1 MSLTCDPARRRA
13 PDERPHQILEAALE
27 IFGEHG
33 LVGARLED
41 IARRAGIAKGTIYLY
56 FPNKEALFRDVV
68 RQTII
73 DRLDEQALAIGADPE
88 ASATR
93 QLEDCMAQWWTVLRD
108 ESFRTVY
115 RLVVSELHRF
125 PDLIA
130 FYAAEVL
137 SRGNRLL
144 GGVIA
149 RGIARG
155 EFRAIEP
162 YAAAR
167 MLSAT
172 FITHSLW
179 MGQSQGLIPTLR
191 DLSPDEV
198 FAQLRD
204 FAFHALRPV
213 HPEPVHARPGAE
225 PLHDGAPAPAPTE

>member
-1 MSLTCDPARRRA
+1 MSLACDSARRRA
-13 PDERPHQILEAALE
+13 PDERPHQILEAALD

-56 FPNKEALFRDVV
+56 FPNKEALFREVI
-68 RQTII
+68 RYTIVA
-73 DRLDEQALAIGADPE
+73 RLDQLALTLDADPD
-88 ASATR
+88 ASAAR
-93 QLEDCMAQWWTVLRD
+93 QLDVCMAQWWNYLRA

-125 PDLIA
+125 PDLVD

-137 SRGNRLL
+137 TRGNRLI
-144 GGVIA
+144 GGMIA
-149 RGIARG
+149 RGVARG
-155 EFRAIEP
+155 EFRPVDP
-162 YAAAR
+162 YATAR

-179 MGQSQGLIPTLR
+179 MGPPYQQVVPTLH
-191 DLSPDEV
+191 DLSPDQV

-204 FAFHALRPV
+204 FAFHALRPI
-213 HPEPVHARPGAE
+213 
-225 PLHDGAPAPAPTE
+225 

>member
-1 MSLTCDPARRRA
+1 MAFACDHIRRRA
-13 PDERPHQILEAALE
+13 PDERPQQILEAALE

-56 FPNKEALFRDVV
+56 FPNKEALFREVV

-73 DRLDEQALAIGADPE
+73 DRLDRQALAIGADSD
-88 ASATR
+88 ASATG
-93 QLEDCMAQWWTVLRD
+93 QLDDCMAQWWNYLRA
-108 ESFRTVY
+108 EPFRTVY

-125 PDLIA
+125 PDLVE
-130 FYAAEVL
+130 FYATEVL
-137 SRGNRLL
+137 TRGNRLI

-155 EFRAIEP
+155 EFRPVDP

-179 MGQSQGLIPTLR
+179 MGQYQAFVPTLH
-191 DLSPDEV
+191 DLSPDQV

-204 FAFHALRPV
+204 FALHALRPT
-213 HPEPVHARPGAE
+213 PDPIA
-225 PLHDGAPAPAPTE
+225 

>member
-1 MSLTCDPARRRA
+1 MSLACDSTRRRA
-13 PDERPHQILEAALE
+13 PDERPQQILEAALE

-33 LVGARLED
+33 LIGARLED

-56 FPNKEALFRDVV
+56 FPNKEALFREVV

-73 DRLDEQALAIGADPE
+73 ARLEQQALALGSDPD
-88 ASATR
+88 ASAAR
-93 QLEDCMAQWWTVLRD
+93 QLDACMAQWWNYLGT
-108 ESFRTVY
+108 EPFRTVY

-125 PDLIA
+125 PDLVE

-137 SRGNRLL
+137 TRGNRLI

-149 RGIARG
+149 RGIAQG
-155 EFRAIEP
+155 EFRAVDP

-167 MLSAT
+167 MLSAM

-179 MGQSQGLIPTLR
+179 MGPNQAFMPTLQA
-191 DLSPDEV
+191 LSSDQV

-204 FAFHALRPV
+204 FAFHALRPT
-213 HPEPVHARPGAE
+213 PEPTA
-225 PLHDGAPAPAPTE
+225 

>member
-1 MSLTCDPARRRA
+1 MSLACDSVRRRA

-41 IARRAGIAKGTIYLY
+41 IARRAGVAKGTIYLY

-73 DRLDEQALAIGADPE
+73 ARLDQLALALDADPD
-88 ASATR
+88 APAVR
-93 QLEDCMAQWWTVLRD
+93 QLEVCMAQWWNYLRAAD
-108 ESFRTVY
+108 FRTVY

-125 PDLIA
+125 PDLVA

-137 SRGNRLL
+137 TRGNRLI

-155 EFRAIEP
+155 EFRPVDP

-179 MGQSQGLIPTLR
+179 MGQPYQEVVPTLH
-191 DLSPDEV
+191 DLSPDQV

-204 FAFHALRPV
+204 FALHALRPI
-213 HPEPVHARPGAE
+213 
-225 PLHDGAPAPAPTE
+225 